1 MVTNNDIALSQSI
14 ELNCYDQLVLI
25 NTFLSLSL
33 SLARG
38 ILVMFPVLESIQ
50 FWVAN
55 NNVDDLAI
63 WPCLLY

>member
-25 NTFLSLSL
+25 NTLLSL